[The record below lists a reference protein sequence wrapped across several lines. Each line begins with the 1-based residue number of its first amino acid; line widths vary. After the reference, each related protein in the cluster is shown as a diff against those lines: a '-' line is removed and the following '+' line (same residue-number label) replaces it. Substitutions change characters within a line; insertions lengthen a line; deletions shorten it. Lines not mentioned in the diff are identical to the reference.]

1 MEDLG
6 SGGFGCG
13 ARVYLRCRVF
23 SGVGSEVKLW
33 GLRFEDLWFR
43 VYRDK
48 RGWWLIEVSE
58 QHRLFIV
65 IAVPFMI

>member
-43 VYRDK
+43 VLGFSTLGHWGLQR
-48 RGWWLIEVSE
+48 
-58 QHRLFIV
+58 QTRLV
-65 IAVPFMI
+65 ANRSV